1 MNRFAHLLRHSA
13 LTESYGSRFAYHS
26 SNMNKSIQ
34 FFILSIL
41 VSVLLLVP
49 NVSLAAIQFDF
60 MDEPVALSDAARE
73 IFVSKV
79 KEIDLDKVKEDFR
92 EYSDEVPDSVKESIK
107 DIPSEA
113 NEALEESGIEAKSIF
128 VKLFDI
134 FSNLFSFVI
143 DLFKGE

>member
-1 MNRFAHLLRHSA
+1 
-13 LTESYGSRFAYHS
+13 
-26 SNMNKSIQ
+26 MNKSIQ